1 MSTRR
6 KMLVMDLIILALLI
20 GASLAFGGDVVV
32 NGSFEAPESQLDNPF
47 GDLAAGWGRW
57 GNWVNRETDWKPTKK
72 GGCLMGYHHWRIEE
86 GDTSGFYQDIL
97 EVAEGSPVTF
107 TVYVSRDKDTNA
119 ESVELRI
126 EKLNGEGQIASQIYP
141 VQQIAGGW
149 DKLSVSGVSSG
160 EGVRV
165 VVVVKPRAEGERKG
179 ALKFDE
185 AEVNVKKGGMDGS
198 GVVTQVMRGRPRI

>member
-1 MSTRR
+1 M
-6 KMLVMDLIILALLI
+6 VM
-20 GASLAFGGDVVV
+20 
-32 NGSFEAPESQLDNPF
+32 
-47 GDLAAGWGRW
+47 R
-57 GNWVNRETDWKPTKK
+57 
-72 GGCLMGYHHWRIEE
+72 
-86 GDTSGFYQDIL
+86 
-97 EVAEGSPVTF
+97 SPVSF

-126 EKLNGEGQIASQIYP
+126 EKLNGEGQIASQVYP
-141 VQQIAGGW
+141 VNQISGGW

-165 VVVVKPRAEGERKG
+165 VVVVKPLPQGERKG